1 MIKTDKTYK
10 DPKRKVG
17 SQSETPTI
25 EYNNDEIIVGGYQKF
40 TINKKTKEIKYI
52 GKKSKFIYINELM
65 HTLNSKYKC
74 NSIVDIGCNSGLSS
88 LIALNNNFESIFSL
102 DHDVEYIKT
111 LSRIKKDCGIT
122 KITEMVYSFG
132 DTLTEKFDVVFC
144 GALIHWIFS
153 LTSNFRNFN
162 IILEYLI
169 SLTNKYLII
178 EWIDPTD
185 KAIRSLN
192 HIKKR
197 KRKNDESYNTINFE
211 KAIKNFATIISKK
224 GADRSTRTIYV
235 LKKL

>member
-1 MIKTDKTYK
+1 MFDTTDLT
-10 DPKRKVG
+10 D
-17 SQSETPTI
+17 
-25 EYNNDEIIVGGYQKF
+25 D
-40 TINKKTKEIKYI
+40 
-52 GKKSKFIYINELM
+52 
-65 HTLNSKYKC
+65 
-74 NSIVDIGCNSGLSS
+74 
-88 LIALNNNFESIFSL
+88 
-102 DHDVEYIKT
+102 DVEYIKT